1 MIFKKL
7 VAKEPK
13 FVFYLSGITIEPLPN
28 VVEDNVVY
36 FFTCYDIRHY
46 YNITDT
52 ISDMYWEH
60 LSRDKT
66 SIFVYDNSHEPTD
79 IPALVIELKKLL
91 HKFNIEKH
99 QIYVILPDDLH
110 LSAFNESLE
119 EHGMNGINAESH
131 PIWSLKV
138 NLRDGPKSDF
148 QLKQFLS
155 KKSKHKFSVLSRS
168 FKLERL
174 QFFIQLVNE
183 NLIDDFLYTF
193 HNIIPY
199 GDVTVYPISDLKK
212 QIPDNYD
219 KNKIEKWMDRIPY
232 TIDDEEFPGDIMQDK
247 FIIMS
252 HIHIVIETIFTQG
265 FNDLKIPW
273 LTEKTYKAIG
283 CKRPFIV
290 YSTPGTLQAIK
301 ALGYKTFHP
310 YIDETYDTIMDPT
323 LRRNAI
329 IAEIKRLSA
338 LPNDEFTEIINK
350 CKNLTEHNYKIL
362 ENEQKKQ
369 RLTSLKKLGLL
380 SKY

>member
-1 MIFKKL
+1 MSFEKL
-7 VAKEPK
+7 LAKNPK
-13 FVFYLSGITIEPLPN
+13 FAFQLPGIEIEPLPDK
-28 VVEDNVVY
+28 VEDNVAY
-36 FFTCYDIRHY
+36 FFTCYDIRPY

-52 ISDMYWEH
+52 ISDIYWEH

-66 SIFVYDNSHEPTD
+66 SIFVYDNSHECAD

-119 EHGMNGINAESH
+119 EYDMNGINAESY
-131 PIWSLKV
+131 PIWSLRVK
-138 NLRDGPKSDF
+138 LRNSSNSDSR
-148 QLKQFLS
+148 LKQFLS

-193 HNIIPY
+193 HNISPY
-199 GDVTVYPISDLKK
+199 GDVIVYPISDLKK

-219 KNKIEKWMDRIPY
+219 KNKIEKWMDSIPY
-232 TIDDEEFPGDIMQDK
+232 KIDDEKFPGDITQDK

-252 HIHIVIETIFTQG
+252 HIHIVIETIFTQ
-265 FNDLKIPW
+265 DLKIPW
-273 LTEKTYKAIG
+273 ITEKTYKAVG
-283 CKRPFIV
+283 CKKPFIV

-329 IAEIKRLSA
+329 IEEIKRLSA
-338 LPNDEFTEIINK
+338 LPNNEFTEIINK
-350 CKNLTEHNYKIL
+350 CKSLTEHNYKIL

-369 RLTSLKKLGLL
+369 RLTSLKKLGLF
-380 SKY
+380 K